1 MDRLERDYETEARK
15 HGVELRVFTK
25 TRTGLA
31 TRLKAV
37 DVMVM
42 FTGKVS
48 HQLKREAVNAAR
60 SSSIPVIMVHS
71 CGVCSLRECLQRLVA
86 SQQGNAG
93 VSGCTG
99 SCKGG
104 HCRADGRPVALRK
117 GKGPSSW

>member
-1 MDRLERDYETEARK
+1 MCVALIGGMDRLERDYETEARR

-25 TRTGLA
+25 TKTGLT

-48 HQLKREAVNAAR
+48 HQLKREAVSAAK
-60 SSSIPVIMVHS
+60 SKSIPVIMVHS

-86 SQQGNAG
+86 SGQRGAG
-93 VSGCTG
+93 ESGCAG
-99 SCKGG
+99 SRKDA
-104 HCRADGRPVALRK
+104 HCRRTADRAVA
-117 GKGPSSW
+117 